1 VSKNKKHQE
10 LPSNFKFGL
19 FIAALFSILTA
30 FLIFQQIILLASIS
44 GMIFIGLI
52 GITFLKS
59 DILLPLNKS
68 WMRLGLLMS
77 KVAHPI
83 ILGFIFFILI
93 APVAIYFRL
102 IGRDELKLKKRLDGS
117 FWLIRS
123 PQRYTKQT
131 FVDQS

>member
-1 VSKNKKHQE
+1 MSKNKKHQE

>member
-1 VSKNKKHQE
+1 MSKNKKHQE

-77 KVAHPI
+77 RVAHPI

>member
-77 KVAHPI
+77 RVAHPI

>member
-1 VSKNKKHQE
+1 
-10 LPSNFKFGL
+10 
-19 FIAALFSILTA
+19 
-30 FLIFQQIILLASIS
+30 
-44 GMIFIGLI
+44 MIFIGLI